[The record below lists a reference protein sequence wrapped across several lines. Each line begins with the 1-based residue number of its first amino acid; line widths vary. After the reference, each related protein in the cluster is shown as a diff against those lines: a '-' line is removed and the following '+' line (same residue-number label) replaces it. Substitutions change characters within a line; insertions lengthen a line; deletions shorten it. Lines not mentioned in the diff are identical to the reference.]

1 MVRAN
6 LVAETD
12 SGSVADSMGGIFEGI
27 ISLDLHH
34 DVNSDVP
41 GSISMRFV
49 MLRKSG
55 RWCPSL
61 PTAHPK
67 TRRTIPIERLR
78 ELPSDLHDA
87 ITFPSLTVQTHSHSG
102 RGWKA
107 RTRGRRSRLANERD
121 RKGMIARALARVM
134 PRVRLPEN
142 SRPPQPLDWC
152 HRTIVTHVSQPRKT
166 TRASY
171 TCAGRANTT

>member
-61 PTAHPK
+61 PTGHPK
-67 TRRTIPIERLR
+67 TRRS
-78 ELPSDLHDA
+78 PSTGLGSCPV
-87 ITFPSLTVQTHSHSG
+87 TCTTRSPSLH
-102 RGWKA
+102 
-107 RTRGRRSRLANERD
+107 
-121 RKGMIARALARVM
+121 
-134 PRVRLPEN
+134 
-142 SRPPQPLDWC
+142 
-152 HRTIVTHVSQPRKT
+152 
-166 TRASY
+166 
-171 TCAGRANTT
+171 